1 MHTKTSRLGFKS
13 LLGVLRGAV
22 DSLRHIDATTLEL
35 KYNPKY
41 EELFA
46 PELGP
51 VNPFHTQ
58 QQKAQTNMLS
68 GFVEK
73 AHISDFQ
80 FENQRRTF
88 NSFGCSMS
96 EEQSARYA
104 QAVHMS
110 EEQSARYAQFVLLV
124 LSNLLGMHSC
134 SISDVWCAKIGVMSD
149 VRVLQHAHTLTR
161 SLKTAVVPGTSLAR
175 YALDPTVDAVPE
187 TSAITPFIG
196 ATETAKETDG
206 KTVFESTKE
215 RLLDKRKRNKND
227 DPGNIGGFLGPW
239 GGYVDEQRIMKPS
252 EEEAVELEEILAK
265 RQKRGKQAEDKPLE
279 EKTVLHIKD
288 AVDYQGRSFLHA
300 PQDVGVNLKS
310 DSPPER
316 CFLPKAQIHTWQG
329 HTKGISAIRW
339 FPKTAHLLLSCS
351 MDCRVKLWEVYNERR
366 CVRTYYGHRQAVRD
380 ISFNNLGT
388 QFLSAAYDRY
398 IKLWDTETG
407 ECISRFTSRKIPY
420 CAKFHPDEEKQH
432 LFVAGTSDKKIICWD
447 VRSGEIVQEYDRHL
461 GAVNSITFV
470 DENRRF
476 VTTSD
481 DKSLRVWEWD
491 IPVDMKYIADP
502 TMHSMPAVMLSP
514 NQKWLACQSM
524 DNKIVI
530 FSALN
535 RFKMNRKKTFSG
547 HMVAGYACTLDF
559 SPDMSYLMSGDAD
572 GKCYIW
578 DWKTTKLYKK
588 WKAHDSVCIG
598 VLWHPHES
606 SKVVT
611 AGWDGLLKFW
621 D

>member
-1 MHTKTSRLGFKS
+1 MLQLLQYGSSDDDQDSDTGSKTEDITSHLKPLGPGKTITT
-13 LLGVLRGAV
+13 LQNKMQVCLAPNVVPTGAV
-22 DSLRHIDATTLEL
+22 ETLRHIDATTKEVMH
-35 KYNPKY
+35 NPKF

-46 PELGP
+46 PEVGP
-51 VNPFHTQ
+51 ENPFQTRQ
-58 QQKAQTNMLS
+58 QRAHKNMLS
-68 GFVEK
+68 GFVEQ

-88 NSFGCSMS
+88 
-96 EEQSARYA
+96 
-104 QAVHMS
+104 
-110 EEQSARYAQFVLLV
+110 
-124 LSNLLGMHSC
+124 HSY
-134 SISDVWCAKIGVMSD
+134 G
-149 VRVLQHAHTLTR
+149 
-161 SLKTAVVPGTSLAR
+161 
-175 YALDPTVDAVPE
+175 YALDPTVGE
-187 TSAITPFIG
+187 TSVETTHFVG
-196 ATETAKETDG
+196 ATEAAKEADG

-215 RLLDKRKRNKND
+215 RPSDKRKRNKND
-227 DPGNIGGFLGPW
+227 NPSDIEGFLGPW
-239 GGYVDEQRIMKPS
+239 GGYVDEKRVMKPS
-252 EEEAVELEEILAK
+252 DEEAVELEEILAK
-265 RQKRGKQAEDKPLE
+265 RQKRGKQVDDKPLE

-300 PQDVGVNLKS
+300 PQDVGVNLRS

-316 CFLPKAQIHTWQG
+316 CFLPKTQIHTWQG
-329 HTKGISAIRW
+329 HTKGISTIRW

-366 CVRTYYGHRQAVRD
+366 CIRTYYGHRQAVRD
-380 ISFNNLGT
+380 VCFNNAGT

-407 ECISRFTSRKIPY
+407 ECVSRFTSRKIPY
-420 CAKFHPDEEKQH
+420 CAKFHPDEDKQH

-461 GAVNSITFV
+461 GAVNTITFV

-502 TMHSMPAVMLSP
+502 TMHSMPAVTPSP

-559 SPDMSYLMSGDAD
+559 SPDMSYLVSGDAD

-598 VLWHPHES
+598 VLWHPHEP
-606 SKVVT
+606 SKLVT
-611 AGWDGLLKFW
+611 AGWDGLIKYW

>member
-1 MHTKTSRLGFKS
+1 MLEIQQYGSSDDESLKGEEITSHLKPLEHGNTVSTLQSKMQVCAAPS
-13 LLGVLRGAV
+13 VVPLGAV
-22 DSLRHIDATTLEL
+22 ETLRHIDPITKEVMH
-35 KYNPKY
+35 NPKY

-46 PELGP
+46 ADVGP
-51 VNPFHTQ
+51 QNPFLTQ
-58 QQKAQTNMLS
+58 QQRSHKNMLS
-68 GFVEK
+68 GFVEQ

-88 NSFGCSMS
+88 
-96 EEQSARYA
+96 
-104 QAVHMS
+104 
-110 EEQSARYAQFVLLV
+110 
-124 LSNLLGMHSC
+124 
-134 SISDVWCAKIGVMSD
+134 
-149 VRVLQHAHTLTR
+149 
-161 SLKTAVVPGTSLAR
+161 TSYG
-175 YALDPTVDAVPE
+175 YALDPTVDGGLE
-187 TSAITPFIG
+187 SGNAIIG
-196 ATETAKETDG
+196 STEAAKESDG

-215 RLLDKRKRNKND
+215 RPLDKRKRSKND
-227 DPGNIGGFLGPW
+227 DPADITGFLGPW
-239 GGYVDEQRIMKPS
+239 GGFVDEQRVMKPNA
-252 EEEAVELEEILAK
+252 EEAIELEEILAK
-265 RQKRGKQAEDKPLE
+265 RQKRGKQTEDKPLE

-288 AVDYQGRSFLHA
+288 PVDYQGRSFLHP

-339 FPKTAHLLLSCS
+339 FPKYAHLLLSCS
-351 MDCRVKLWEVYNERR
+351 MDCRVKLWEVYKERR
-366 CVRTYYGHRQAVRD
+366 CIRTYYGHRQAVRD
-380 ISFNNLGT
+380 ISFNNSGE

-407 ECISRFTSRKIPY
+407 QCSARFTSRKIPY
-420 CAKFHPDEEKQH
+420 CAKFHPDEDKQH

-461 GAVNSITFV
+461 GAVNTITFV

-502 TMHSMPAVMLSP
+502 TMHSMPAVTPSP

-535 RFKMNRKKTFSG
+535 RFKLNRKKTFSG

-559 SPDMSYLMSGDAD
+559 SPDMSYLVSGDAD
-572 GKCYIW
+572 GKCYVW

-598 VLWHPHES
+598 VLWHPHEA
-606 SKVVT
+606 SKLVT
-611 AGWDGLLKFW
+611 AGWDGLIKYW

>member
-1 MHTKTSRLGFKS
+1 MSIVKNSEDVKYSKESFSPRNLGIQFDLLYIMMHLKLT
-13 LLGVLRGAV
+13 V

-51 VNPFHTQ
+51 GNPFHTQ
-58 QQKAQTNMLS
+58 QQKAQKNMLS

-88 NSFGCSMS
+88 NSFG
-96 EEQSARYA
+96 
-104 QAVHMS
+104 
-110 EEQSARYAQFVLLV
+110 
-124 LSNLLGMHSC
+124 
-134 SISDVWCAKIGVMSD
+134 
-149 VRVLQHAHTLTR
+149 
-161 SLKTAVVPGTSLAR
+161 

-300 PQDVGVNLKS
+300 PQDVGVNFKS

-502 TMHSMPAVMLSP
+502 TMHSMPAVTLSP

-535 RFKMNRKKTFSG
+535 RFKMNRKKT
-547 HMVAGYACTLDF
+547 
-559 SPDMSYLMSGDAD
+559 YLMSGDAD

>member
-1 MHTKTSRLGFKS
+1 MLQLQQYGSSSGEESEQEDLTSHLKPIEGNSSIVS
-13 LLGVLRGAV
+13 LQSKMQVCAAPSVVPLGAV
-22 DSLRHIDATTLEL
+22 DTMRHIDSTSKEVM
-35 KYNPKY
+35 YNPKF

-46 PELGP
+46 PEVGP
-51 VNPFHTQ
+51 ENPFQTQ
-58 QQKAQTNMLS
+58 QQKAHKNMLS
-68 GFVEK
+68 GYVEQ
-73 AHISDFQ
+73 AYISDFQ

-88 NSFGCSMS
+88 TSFG
-96 EEQSARYA
+96 
-104 QAVHMS
+104 
-110 EEQSARYAQFVLLV
+110 
-124 LSNLLGMHSC
+124 
-134 SISDVWCAKIGVMSD
+134 
-149 VRVLQHAHTLTR
+149 
-161 SLKTAVVPGTSLAR
+161 
-175 YALDPTVDAVPE
+175 YALDPTVDG
-187 TSAITPFIG
+187 SALEGKTIIG
-196 ATETAKETDG
+196 ATEAAKEADG

-215 RLLDKRKRNKND
+215 RPSDRRKRNKND
-227 DPGNIGGFLGPW
+227 DPADIQGFLGPW
-239 GGYVDEQRIMKPS
+239 GGFIDEKRVMKPS
-252 EEEAVELEEILAK
+252 DEEAVELEEILAK
-265 RQKRGKQAEDKPLE
+265 RQKRGKQTDDKPLE

-288 AVDYQGRSFLHA
+288 PVDYQGRSFLHP

-310 DSPPER
+310 DSPPAR
-316 CFLPKAQIHTWQG
+316 CYLPKVQIHTWQG

-339 FPKTAHLLLSCS
+339 FPKSAHLLLSCS

-366 CVRTYYGHRQAVRD
+366 CIRTYYGHRQAVRD
-380 ISFNNLGT
+380 ISFNNDGT

-398 IKLWDTETG
+398 IKLWDTESG
-407 ECISRFTSRKIPY
+407 QCISRFTSRKIPY
-420 CAKFHPDEEKQH
+420 CAKFNPDADKQH

-447 VRSGEIVQEYDRHL
+447 ARSGEIVQEYDRHL
-461 GAVNSITFV
+461 GAVNTITFV

-502 TMHSMPAVMLSP
+502 TMHSMPAVTLSP

-535 RFKMNRKKTFSG
+535 RFKLNRKKTFSS

-559 SPDMSYLMSGDAD
+559 SPDMSYLISGDAD

-588 WKAHDSVCIG
+588 WKAHDKVCIG
-598 VLWHPHES
+598 VLWHPHEA

-611 AGWDGLLKFW
+611 AGWDGLIKYW